1 MVLPLLNNFYNVHT
15 CTYVCIESY
24 QNNDQTRTG
33 LEGST
38 LFYDLHSFKLTL
50 IATIQQHLNFIM
62 NELICTYYYYAL
74 ALIFKI
80 INTHTFVLLQIYRHS
95 LIHRTCMCT
104 YHMQILQQFKR
115 IVTGKSQPENPLN
128 STYKLYQM
136 NYGYNCESLGNK
148 ERSLAMI
155 MQNKHLM
162 IKQLNILYKLVMCH
176 MLAVLDVIDLQY

>member
-1 MVLPLLNNFYNVHT
+1 
-15 CTYVCIESY
+15 
-24 QNNDQTRTG
+24 
-33 LEGST
+33 
-38 LFYDLHSFKLTL
+38 
-50 IATIQQHLNFIM
+50 M

-95 LIHRTCMCT
+95 LIHCTCMYT
-104 YHMQILQQFKR
+104 YHMQILQFTR
-115 IVTGKSQPENPLN
+115 MITGKPSPENPHN
-128 STYKLYQM
+128 GTYKLHQM

-148 ERSLAMI
+148 ERSLVMI

-176 MLAVLDVIDLQY
+176 MLAVLDVMDLHIVLRQRRADMFM